1 MCVIRKKNRGG
12 NNISFVNVINGVSEA
27 FYEFFSAK
35 ATIEIVGYNGPAF
48 IPFIGYFLFLILL
61 VLILGRLTKNFAKDR
76 KTNG

>member
-1 MCVIRKKNRGG
+1 MSFTNVLNG
-12 NNISFVNVINGVSEA
+12 ISGA

-48 IPFIGYFLFLILL
+48 IPFIGYFLFLILF
-61 VLILGRLTKNFAKDR
+61 VLILERLARNSAKDR